1 MNSLPGSSY
10 RPLNFH
16 VIVET
21 WYKVLDLHL
30 STVNWGLESFGNLR
44 LPLSSHCSHWDLYPF
59 KIFLN
64 MTTCISYVSWRL
76 LVLKSREQPTSSQI
90 MREHWSSDFSWVEV
104 VGWRGSTTAW
114 DGGLTPAEVLCVY
127 TFANVFRLDF
137 ISVAALVL
145 NVPLSTKLCVYIC
158 VCVCVCV
165 SSDKENK
172 ECMNCEMTSS

>member
-30 STVNWGLESFGNLR
+30 STVTWGLESVGNLR
-44 LPLSSHCSHWDLYPF
+44 LPLSSHRSHWDLYPF

-64 MTTCISYVSWRL
+64 VTTCISYVSRRL
-76 LVLKSREQPTSSQI
+76 LVLKSRENLRALKSCRSTGALISP
-90 MREHWSSDFSWVEV
+90 
-104 VGWRGSTTAW
+104 GWRLWGEGVAPLPGTGAW
-114 DGGLTPAEVLCVY
+114 LQQRFCVC
-127 TFANVFRLDF
+127 NVFRLDF

-145 NVPLSTKLCVYIC
+145 NVPLSTEF
-158 VCVCVCV
+158 CVCVCV